1 MDSLFILAGILGVGD
16 LVLARS
22 WWRERHRRRRIER
35 CAATALR
42 ENLTLKDALERRA
55 AQGKSQPV
63 VVRASAPP
71 QSIQAAIAELRARKA
86 GVA

>member
-16 LVLARS
+16 LLLARS

-35 CAATALR
+35 RAATALR
-42 ENLTLKDALERRA
+42 ENLTLKDAIARRA
-55 AQGKSQPV
+55 ADGSSRPV
-63 VVRASAPP
+63 AMRPS
-71 QSIQAAIAELRARKA
+71 RRD